1 MKSIGIMD
9 EAIVRRARVE
19 TLEHIS
25 TEHTFSDDPVDQA
38 LEKVAFSTKVLA
50 GVFLFTVLLMMG
62 IWASWNLKNALH
74 IDLRRGRHHELIDE
88 VNDAFG
94 I

>member
-1 MKSIGIMD
+1 MELVKRTAVVNELEPIKVDSTFNKDAVD
-9 EAIVRRARVE
+9 EALDKVTFTTK
-19 TLEHIS
+19 TLM
-25 TEHTFSDDPVDQA
+25 
-38 LEKVAFSTKVLA
+38 
-50 GVFLFTVLLMMG
+50 GVFLFTILIMIG
-62 IWASWNLKNALH
+62 IWATWNLKNALH

>member
-1 MKSIGIMD
+1 MELVKRTAVVNELEPIKVDNTFNKDAVD
-9 EAIVRRARVE
+9 EALDTVTFTTK
-19 TLEHIS
+19 TLM
-25 TEHTFSDDPVDQA
+25 
-38 LEKVAFSTKVLA
+38 
-50 GVFLFTVLLMMG
+50 GVFLFTMLIMIG
-62 IWASWNLKNALH
+62 IWATWNLKNALH

>member
-1 MKSIGIMD
+1 MEVSKRIAVVNELEPVKVDSTFNKD
-9 EAIVRRARVE
+9 VVDDALDKVTFATK
-19 TLEHIS
+19 TL
-25 TEHTFSDDPVDQA
+25 V
-38 LEKVAFSTKVLA
+38 
-50 GVFLFTVLLMMG
+50 GVFLFTILIMIG
-62 IWASWNLKNALH
+62 IWATWNLKNALH

>member
-1 MKSIGIMD
+1 MD

-19 TLEHIS
+19 TLEPIT

-38 LEKVAFSTKVLA
+38 LEKIAFSTKVLV

>member
-1 MKSIGIMD
+1 MELVKRTAVVNELEPIKVDNTFNKDAVD
-9 EAIVRRARVE
+9 EALDKVTFTTK
-19 TLEHIS
+19 TLM
-25 TEHTFSDDPVDQA
+25 A
-38 LEKVAFSTKVLA
+38 
-50 GVFLFTVLLMMG
+50 VFLFTMLIMIG
-62 IWASWNLKNALH
+62 IWATWNLKNALH

>member
-1 MKSIGIMD
+1 MELVKRTAVVNELEPIKVDNTFNKDAVD
-9 EAIVRRARVE
+9 EALDKVTFTTK
-19 TLEHIS
+19 TLM
-25 TEHTFSDDPVDQA
+25 
-38 LEKVAFSTKVLA
+38 
-50 GVFLFTVLLMMG
+50 GVFLFTMLIMIG
-62 IWASWNLKNALH
+62 IWATWNLKNALH

>member
-1 MKSIGIMD
+1 MELVKRTAVVNELEPIKVD
-9 EAIVRRARVE
+9 NTFNKDAVDDALDKVTFTTK
-19 TLEHIS
+19 TLM
-25 TEHTFSDDPVDQA
+25 
-38 LEKVAFSTKVLA
+38 
-50 GVFLFTVLLMMG
+50 GVFLFTMLIMIG
-62 IWASWNLKNALH
+62 IWATWNLKNALH

>member
-1 MKSIGIMD
+1 MEVSKRIAVVNELEPVKVDSTFNKDVVDGALD
-9 EAIVRRARVE
+9 KVTFATKTIV
-19 TLEHIS
+19 
-25 TEHTFSDDPVDQA
+25 
-38 LEKVAFSTKVLA
+38 
-50 GVFLFTVLLMMG
+50 GVFLFTMLIMIG
-62 IWASWNLKNALH
+62 IWATWNLKNALH